1 MTEGYNPFPGFFV
14 ADTICSLQN
23 ADTSGLEDGCLA
35 YVRANQSYYAYG
47 ASFAHAPAPNGT
59 TVLSTFN
66 GPAAVQA
73 DGSPCTGEQSHA
85 HTAGG
90 PGRWILTT
98 LGYGGFQAPF
108 KARAVQSLAVAH
120 LNAASTSADG
130 VTLLEGDVVLLTAQT
145 PGTDNGPYVVGPVV
159 GPAAPLTRPFWWS
172 PDTVIPSGTVIEV
185 GGEGTLFKNSSWKV
199 TGASFVVETGGP
211 GLFPQNQRYTGA
223 LGAGDLFLD
232 GSGAS
237 GHHDIGLYMT
247 ADASVQVTR
256 RAFSGALLT
265 VEYEVLVQMPG
276 QRGAAALR
284 IQAQQ
289 ADGSLSNYDVS
300 TLSVLVN
307 NW

>member
-1 MTEGYNPFPGFFV
+1 VYLLRASTFSQETSMTEGYNPFPGFFV

-172 PDTVIPSGTVIEV
+172 PDTVIPSAA
-185 GGEGTLFKNSSWKV
+185 KARSS
-199 TGASFVVETGGP
+199 
-211 GLFPQNQRYTGA
+211 R
-223 LGAGDLFLD
+223 
-232 GSGAS
+232 
-237 GHHDIGLYMT
+237 T
-247 ADASVQVTR
+247 ARGRSRAPRSSSR
-256 RAFSGALLT
+256 RAAPACSRRTSATRALS
-265 VEYEVLVQMPG
+265 EP
-276 QRGAAALR
+276 A
-284 IQAQQ
+284 IC
-289 ADGSLSNYDVS
+289 SS
-300 TLSVLVN
+300 TEAEPRATTTSAST
-307 NW
+307 